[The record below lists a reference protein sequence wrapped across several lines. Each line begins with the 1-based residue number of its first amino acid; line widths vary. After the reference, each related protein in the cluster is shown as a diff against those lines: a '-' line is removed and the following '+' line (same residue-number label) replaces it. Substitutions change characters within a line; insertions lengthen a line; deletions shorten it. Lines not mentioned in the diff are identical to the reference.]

1 MNKVIEVIKS
11 RRSVRKYLDKEVPK
25 EILEDIVDC
34 GRLAPSGYNKQP
46 WIFVVVVDKEMKEK
60 VANATTS
67 GKFISSAGAC
77 IAVFCEKDA
86 ETALEDACAATE
98 NMIIAAQ
105 SYGLG
110 TCWINVYKKSQSPKI
125 KEVLNCPDNME
136 LMTLISVGYPAEEN
150 RQVQK
155 KSLEEVLKWNSF

>member
-1 MNKVIEVIKS
+1 MNKVVEVIKS
-11 RRSVRKYLDKEVPK
+11 RRSVRRYLDKEIPK

-46 WIFVVVVDKEMKEK
+46 WVFVVVVDKEMKER

-98 NMIIAAQ
+98 NMIISAQ

-110 TCWINVYKKSQSPKI
+110 TCWINVYKKAQSQKI

-150 RQVQK
+150 RQVPK
-155 KSLEEVLKWNSF
+155 KSLEEVLRWNSF

>member
-11 RRSVRKYLDKEVPK
+11 RRSVRKYLDREVPR

-46 WIFVVVVDKEMKEK
+46 WVFVVVVDKEIKEK
-60 VANATTS
+60 VADATTS

-77 IAVFCEKDA
+77 IAVFCRNDA

-110 TCWINVYKKSQSPKI
+110 TCWINTYKKSHSPKI
-125 KEVLNCPDNME
+125 KEILNCPEDME
-136 LMTLISVGYPAEEN
+136 LMTLIAVGYPAEEN
-150 RQVQK
+150 RQVSK
-155 KSLEEVLKWNSF
+155 KPLSEVLRWNSF